1 MKAGS
6 NNCVPKSEGFER
18 WLFGWS
24 LALPV
29 LILCSDSKRYCL
41 LNPAISKS
49 YRFVGDGEGSVKSI
63 LA

>member
-6 NNCVPKSEGFER
+6 NNRVPKSEGLDR
-18 WLFGWS
+18 YLFGWS

-41 LNPAISKS
+41 SNPAICKS
-49 YRFVGDGEGSVKSI
+49 YRFVGDGDASVKSI